1 MLLSLVPEIHGRL
14 DAGVSIISSGQA
26 PPTTTI
32 AAPPASS
39 WRIAVRRPRG
49 ATHSHA
55 ATIAGT
61 TRRAAPIFVSK
72 PRPTHTPART
82 IQRVRPS
89 CRARTRHHRAPTQHS
104 ASSASGLLWREIA
117 TVIGVTASTSPATKP
132 AVRPH
137 RRRVRS

>member
-14 DAGVSIISSGQA
+14 EAGVSIISSGHA

-39 WRIAVRRPRG
+39 WRTAVRRPRG

-61 TRRAAPIFVSK
+61 TSRAAPIFVSK

-89 CRARTRHHRAPTQHS
+89 CSARTTHHRAPTQHS
-104 ASSASGLLWREIA
+104 ASSASGLL
-117 TVIGVTASTSPATKP
+117 
-132 AVRPH
+132 
-137 RRRVRS
+137 

>member
-14 DAGVSIISSGQA
+14 DAGVSIISSGHA

-39 WRIAVRRPRG
+39 WRIAMRRPRG
-49 ATHSHA
+49 AIHIHA

-61 TRRAAPIFVSK
+61 TSRAAPIFVSK
-72 PRPTHTPART
+72 PSPTHTPART

-89 CRARTRHHRAPTQHS
+89 CSARTRHHRAPTQQS
-104 ASSASGLLWREIA
+104 ASSASGLL
-117 TVIGVTASTSPATKP
+117 
-132 AVRPH
+132 
-137 RRRVRS
+137 